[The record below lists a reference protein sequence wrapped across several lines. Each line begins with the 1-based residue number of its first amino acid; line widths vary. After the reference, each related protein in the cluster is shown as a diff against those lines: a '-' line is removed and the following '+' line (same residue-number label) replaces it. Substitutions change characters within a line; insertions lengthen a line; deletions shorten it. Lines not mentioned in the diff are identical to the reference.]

1 MKKIA
6 YVSLTAV
13 LMVTA
18 FFIGKNTYT
27 QLAKTEINLSSVKG
41 WETFED
47 SGKVGLEIQTTSGT
61 WTLEKEPFTAHGV
74 IVEKVD

>member
-1 MKKIA
+1 MKKKII
-6 YVSLTAV
+6 YISLTAV

-18 FFIGKNTYT
+18 FFVGKNMQT
-27 QLAKTEINLSSVKG
+27 QPTEINLSSVKG

-74 IVEKVD
+74 TVEKVD

>member
-6 YVSLTAV
+6 YISLTAV

-18 FFIGKNTYT
+18 FFIGKNQT
-27 QLAKTEINLSSVKG
+27 QPTEINLASVKG

-47 SGKVGLEIQTTSGT
+47 SGKVGLEIQTASGT

-74 IVEKVD
+74 TVEKIY

>member
-6 YVSLTAV
+6 YISLTAV
-13 LMVTA
+13 LMITA
-18 FFIGKNTYT
+18 FFIGKNQT
-27 QLAKTEINLSSVKG
+27 QQTEINLSSVKG

-61 WTLEKEPFTAHGV
+61 WTLQKEPFTAHGV
-74 IVEKVD
+74 TVEKIY

>member
-1 MKKIA
+1 MKKKIA

-13 LMVTA
+13 LMITA
-18 FFIGKNTYT
+18 FFIGKNQT
-27 QLAKTEINLSSVKG
+27 QQTEINLSSVKG

-61 WTLEKEPFTAHGV
+61 CTLEKEPFTAHGV
-74 IVEKVD
+74 TVEKIY

>member
-1 MKKIA
+1 MKKKIA
-6 YVSLTAV
+6 YISLTAV

-18 FFIGKNTYT
+18 FFVGKNMQT
-27 QLAKTEINLSSVKG
+27 QPTEINLSSVKG

-61 WTLEKEPFTAHGV
+61 WTLGKEQFTAHGV
-74 IVEKVD
+74 TVEKVD

>member
-1 MKKIA
+1 MKKKIL
-6 YVSLTAV
+6 YITFTAV

-18 FFIGKNTYT
+18 FFVGKN
-27 QLAKTEINLSSVKG
+27 QLTTEINLSSVKG

-61 WTLEKEPFTAHGV
+61 WTLGKEPFTAHGV
-74 IVEKVD
+74 TVEKVD